1 MTSTI
6 TMLDIAKLAG
16 VSRSTVTVWRGRFG
30 KTAKAPFP
38 EPIESDTHQLL
49 FNPIEVG
56 KWLVTTGHGRNTD
69 AHMDAL
75 LYSSLF
81 ATVMENPVEAAQILE
96 QWDYSDSASNS
107 ILGQSL
113 AELIEAGFGAKPVL
127 KKLQDSLWQR
137 DENKLHNSAVGII
150 AEVLRIFVD
159 TQKGDMRDKAT
170 IVSRG
175 IASLP
180 VLVELARSYSEGA
193 PFRLVHADELAEL
206 DKRQVALCELSV
218 HEVDIQSDGNHF
230 PSNALLLG
238 IWLSVTSVDPETF
251 FQELED
257 QLLNL
262 DSMGSAVIIAPA
274 ELLLGEE
281 ASIVAARKRFLSDTE
296 TGAVAPLRYS
306 ARLPRGWAVNLG
318 QRQLALWIFKW
329 PHDMAKVDFPVAI
342 AELSDF
348 SEPDH
353 KNLVSDIASV
363 ILSADDL
370 RKHNFVKAY
379 LTTGVKALR
388 SHRLTYDAWL
398 NQEAAPSKVAGKIL
412 SLADK
417 ADLPWIE
424 QFPLEQM
431 TDSDLIIESI
441 GWNKAT
447 KGPNRMLEIIS
458 GNRLLDMDLNAS
470 GEGTVSVIGV
480 HELNDTTRI
489 GTRRIDRLQ
498 LEKIYPSARLTEPGD
513 VVFINKGRTNN
524 GKTAAIID
532 HDGGHL
538 VQSPARVARCR
549 SFQGRSRKPLKYV
562 TTPYFTV
569 QAIKTATSYDSSSW
583 LVPSVKTELL
593 STLTDMHQQVNQRR
607 SQLLSQL
614 RALDKFEQEFAAG
627 LASGSI
633 RAGPEHR

>member
-30 KTAKAPFP
+30 KTSKTPFP
-38 EPIESDTHQLL
+38 EPIESDSHQPL

-56 KWLVTTGHGRNTD
+56 EWLMTTGHGRNAD

-81 ATVMENPVEAAQILE
+81 ETVMETPVEAAQILE
-96 QWDYSDSASNS
+96 QWDYSDSSSSS
-107 ILGQSL
+107 ILEQSL
-113 AELIEAGFGAKPVL
+113 AELVEAGFGAKPVL
-127 KKLQDSLWQR
+127 KKLQDSLWSR
-137 DENKLHNSAVGII
+137 DENKLHNNAVEII
-150 AEVLRIFVD
+150 AEALYIFVD
-159 TQKGDMRDKAT
+159 TQQGGMSDKAT

-180 VLVELARSYSEGA
+180 VLVELARSYSDGA
-193 PFRLVHADELAEL
+193 PFRLVGANELAES
-206 DKRQVALCELSV
+206 DKRQVALCELAAY
-218 HEVDIQSDGNHF
+218 EVDVQSDGDDF
-230 PSNALLLG
+230 PPNALLLG
-238 IWLSVTSVDPETF
+238 IWLTVTSVDPETF

-262 DSMGSAVIIAPA
+262 DSTGSAVIIAPA
-274 ELLLGEE
+274 ELLLGKED
-281 ASIVAARKRFLSDTE
+281 SIVAARKRFLSDTE

-329 PHDMAKVDFPVAI
+329 PRDMAKVDFPVAI
-342 AELSDF
+342 AEWSDF

-353 KNLVSDIASV
+353 KNLVSDLASV

-370 RKHNFVKAY
+370 QKHNFVKAR

-388 SHRLTYDAWL
+388 LQRLTYDAWL
-398 NQEAAPSKVAGKIL
+398 SQEAAPSEVAGKIL
-412 SLADK
+412 SLADE
-417 ADLPWIE
+417 ADLSWIE
-424 QFPLEQM
+424 EFPLEQM
-431 TDSDLIIESI
+431 PDSDLTIESI
-441 GWNKAT
+441 GWNEAT

-458 GNRLLDMDLNAS
+458 GNRLSDIHLTAS

-489 GTRRIDRLQ
+489 GNRRIDRLQ

-513 VVFINKGRTNN
+513 VIFINKGCTNK

-538 VQSPARVARCR
+538 VQTPARVARCR

-562 TTPYFTV
+562 TTPYFAA
-569 QAIKTATSYDSSSW
+569 QAIEAATSYDSSSW
-583 LVPSVKTELL
+583 LVPSVKPELL

-614 RALDKFEQEFAAG
+614 HALDKFEQEFAVG